1 MRPEEKL
8 LKAQEMMLDATIEL
22 TDDDLLFPGE
32 AKAISKFAELIT
44 VYLNYLCARR
54 KAHDTK

>member
-8 LKAQEMMLDATIEL
+8 LKAQEMMLEATVEL
-22 TDDDLLFPGE
+22 TEEDLLFPGE
-32 AKAISKFAELIT
+32 ARAISKFAELIT
-44 VYLNYLCARR
+44 WYLNYLCARR